1 VARPQVGEARPLT
14 EGEQW
19 SRDLLDRLRARRF
32 SAPAWRDFMADAL
45 ERARRT
51 RARRPELTAQSRRWG
66 AAGLAAALPLGP
78 RPAAW
83 WAIWWALVDWHLGMA
98 ETPAGEPRP
107 LRTQDALTLGR
118 LWVAPIVRR
127 HPHPALLAAALATD
141 VADGV
146 LARRAGPTRLGRDLD
161 STADT
166 LLIDQA
172 LRGLIDEGALP
183 AGLLAL
189 ERARLALASAVVLA
203 SYFGRSEPAP
213 PMSARRPPA
222 VLGGAG
228 LLLAATG
235 RRRAGTAALAT
246 ASGYRALI
254 RVWAR
259 TASTARAPE
268 WG

>member
-1 VARPQVGEARPLT
+1 VAGPQVGDDRPLT

-19 SRDLLDRLRARRF
+19 SRDLLDRLRDRRF
-32 SAPAWRDFMADAL
+32 SPDAWREFVADAL

-51 RARRPELTAQSRRWG
+51 RARRPGLTAQSRRWG
-66 AAGLAAALPLGP
+66 AAGLAAALPFGP

-83 WAIWWALVDWHLGMA
+83 WATWWALVDWHLGMA

-107 LRTQDALTLGR
+107 LRAQDTLTLAR
-118 LWVAPIVRR
+118 LWVAPIVRH

-141 VADGV
+141 VADGA

-172 LRGLIDEGALP
+172 LRGLIDAGKLP
-183 AGLLAL
+183 PSLLKL
-189 ERARLALASAVVLA
+189 ERARLALATAVVLT
-203 SYFGRSEPAP
+203 SYFARSEPTP
-213 PMSARRPPA
+213 PMSARRPA
-222 VLGGAG
+222 AALAGAG

-235 RRRAGTAALAT
+235 HRAAGTAALA
-246 ASGYRALI
+246 AGSGYRALI
-254 RVWAR
+254 RVS
-259 TASTARAPE
+259 ASGARAPV
-268 WG
+268 